1 MVKPNHA
8 NHNSP
13 KKKKFLVDFYSY
25 SKNYDINQKIV
36 TELSDIVSRNI
47 LLCMVKRPKSVIDIY
62 TEKHIPISTIYQKIK
77 VLENLS
83 LIVMEKELV
92 AEDGRKTKF
101 YRSVFKE
108 AKIYFDDYE
117 PKIEL
122 EPNTITK
129 D

>member
-1 MVKPNHA
+1 MAKPN
-8 NHNSP
+8 NIVSNGS
-13 KKKKFLVDFYSY
+13 KKKKFLIDFYSY

-62 TEKHIPISTIYQKIK
+62 AEKHIPISTIYQKIK

-83 LIVMEKELV
+83 LIIVEKELV

-108 AKIYFDDYE
+108 AKIHFDNYE

-129 D
+129 A